1 MSRAVVV
8 TGLGL
13 VTPLGT
19 GVAENW
25 EALLGARSGI
35 GPITRFDAQA
45 LPCRVAGEVRDFRD
59 VEWVQPRE
67 HRRMDLFIRYAL
79 AAAHEAVQ
87 QAGLEVTEAIADRV
101 GVVVGVGMGGLP
113 GIEANHA
120 ALLSGGARKVS
131 PFFIPSVICNLAP
144 GHIAMR
150 TGARGPNV
158 TTTTAC
164 ASGAHAIGEAYE
176 MIRAGRADAMI
187 AGGAE
192 AAITPL
198 SVAGF
203 GVMRALTSW
212 DGAPDAASR
221 PFDANRSGFVLGEG
235 AGILVLEAEDTAR
248 ARGAHVLGRVLGYGA
263 SADAF
268 HITQPPDDGAG
279 AQRAIRAALAQAG
292 IAPEAVD
299 HVNAHGTGT
308 RQGDVAET
316 RALRAVF
323 GAHASKLAVTA
334 TKSMTGH
341 LLGAAGGIE
350 AAYTVLALGA
360 QMVPPTRNLD
370 TPDPDCDLDYVP
382 HAPRPMPLR
391 VALSNSFGFGGTNA
405 ALVFG
410 AADA

>member
-1 MSRAVVV
+1 VV

-13 VTPLGT
+13 VTPLGM

-25 EALLGARSGI
+25 EALTAGRSGI
-35 GPITRFDAQA
+35 GPITRFDAQT
-45 LPCRVAGEVRDFRD
+45 LPCHVAGEVHDFRD

-79 AAAHEAVQ
+79 AAAYEAVH
-87 QAGLEVTEAIADRV
+87 QAGLEVTDAVADRV

-120 ALLSGGARKVS
+120 ALLAGGPRKVS
-131 PFFIPSVICNLAP
+131 PFFIPAVICNLAP

-150 TGARGPNV
+150 IGARGPNI

-164 ASGAHAIGEAYE
+164 ASGAHAIGESFE
-176 MIRAGRADAMI
+176 MIRAGRADAMV

-198 SVAGF
+198 AVAGF

-221 PFDANRSGFVLGEG
+221 PFDAHRSGFVLGEG
-235 AGILVLEAEDTAR
+235 AGMLVLEAENVAR
-248 ARGAHVLGRVLGYGA
+248 ARGARILGRVLGYGA

-279 AQRAIRAALAQAG
+279 AQRAMRIALAEAG
-292 IAPEAVD
+292 LAPEAVD

-316 RALRAVF
+316 RALHGVF
-323 GAHASKLAVTA
+323 GAHAAKLAVSA

-341 LLGAAGGIE
+341 LLGAAGAIE

-360 QMVPPTRNLD
+360 QTVPPTRNLD
-370 TPDPDCDLDYVP
+370 TADRECDLDYVP
-382 HAPRPMPLR
+382 HRARPASLR

-405 ALVFG
+405 ALLFG
-410 AADA
+410 AVDA